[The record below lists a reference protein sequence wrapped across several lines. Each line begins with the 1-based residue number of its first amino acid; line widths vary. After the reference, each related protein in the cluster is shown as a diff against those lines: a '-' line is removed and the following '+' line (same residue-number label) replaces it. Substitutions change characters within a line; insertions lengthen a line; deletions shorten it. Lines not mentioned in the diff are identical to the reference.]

1 MSMLLH
7 KTFSDFILFLYVHMS
22 HADDSY
28 DPNELAAIK
37 IKMKSLFPEGTDI
50 ERKLYT
56 ALREYNALDRSSLGG
71 VIEESFRHFSGD
83 PGATVSNDMYADLY
97 EIMQADGK
105 VDQAETKAL
114 EALKKVIDHHAAKS
128 LL

>member
-37 IKMKSLFPEGTDI
+37 SKMKSLFPEGTDI
-50 ERKLYT
+50 ERKLYA
-56 ALREYNALDRSSLGG
+56 ALREYNALDRSLLSG

-97 EIMQADGK
+97 EIIQADGK
-105 VDQAETKAL
+105 VDQSETKAL

>member
-1 MSMLLH
+1 MLLH

-37 IKMKSLFPEGTDI
+37 TKMKGLFPEGTDI

-56 ALREYNALDRSSLGG
+56 ALREYNAMDRSSLSG

>member
-1 MSMLLH
+1 MLLH

-37 IKMKSLFPEGTDI
+37 TKMKSLFPEDTDI
-50 ERKLYT
+50 ERKLYG
-56 ALREYNALDRSSLGG
+56 ALREYNALDRSSLNG
-71 VIEESFRHFSGD
+71 VIEESFHHFSGD

-97 EIMQADGK
+97 EIIQADGK
-105 VDQAETKAL
+105 VDQSETKAL

>member
-37 IKMKSLFPEGTDI
+37 TKMKSLFPEGTDI

-56 ALREYNALDRSSLGG
+56 ALREYNTLDRSSLSG

-83 PGATVSNDMYADLY
+83 PAATVSNDMYADLY
-97 EIMQADGK
+97 EIIQADGK
-105 VDQAETKAL
+105 VDQSETKAL

>member
-1 MSMLLH
+1 MLLH

-37 IKMKSLFPEGTDI
+37 TKMKSLFPEGTDI

-56 ALREYNALDRSSLGG
+56 ALREYNSLDRSSLSG

-83 PGATVSNDMYADLY
+83 AGATVSNDMYADLY

-105 VDQAETKAL
+105 VDQAETTAL
-114 EALKKVIDHHAAKS
+114 ETLKKVIDHHAAKS

>member
-1 MSMLLH
+1 MLLH

-56 ALREYNALDRSSLGG
+56 ALREYNAMDRSSLSG

-83 PGATVSNDMYADLY
+83 PAATVSNDMYADLY
-97 EIMQADGK
+97 EIIQADGK

>member
-1 MSMLLH
+1 MLLH

-37 IKMKSLFPEGTDI
+37 TKMKSLFPEGTDI

-56 ALREYNALDRSSLGG
+56 ALREYNALDRSSLSG

>member
-37 IKMKSLFPEGTDI
+37 TKMKSLFPEDTDI
-50 ERKLYT
+50 ERKLYG
-56 ALREYNALDRSSLGG
+56 ALREYNALDRSSLNG

-83 PGATVSNDMYADLY
+83 SGATVSNDMYADLY
-97 EIMQADGK
+97 EIIQADGK
-105 VDQAETKAL
+105 VDQSETKAL

-128 LL
+128 LS

>member
-1 MSMLLH
+1 MLLH

-22 HADDSY
+22 HADESY

-37 IKMKSLFPEGTDI
+37 TKMKSLFPEGTDI

-56 ALREYNALDRSSLGG
+56 ALREYNALERSSLSG
-71 VIEESFRHFSGD
+71 VIEESFQHFSGD
-83 PGATVSNDMYADLY
+83 PGAMVSNDMYADLY
-97 EIMQADGK
+97 EIIQADGK